1 MSSRLT
7 KHPYHHHDDRTV
19 ISADSDDGTTDRV
32 IYLSKNTRDGRQFEA
47 VSPPNSVH
55 AKKLAELAM
64 LVQSNQRQS
73 GRHRRPVPALA
84 MSGKSVAQIAPVA
97 YQTPAPQ
104 TQQIPYA
111 TGPREVYESGPP
123 QRPVSMGGD
132 PISSSPQTQSPS
144 VSYVSAASC
153 CPHQNSQTNAGE
165 QQQYQQSVSQSHQYT
180 VSPPQDPEAYISE
193 LQPGTIRPDPQ
204 YQPPEVHRYTTE
216 QQTGYKV
223 KTRTGE
229 LKVSAPV
236 GSSEARAFDG
246 VVEKM
251 SSKEEHRHDKER
263 RLRRRSTHREQEK
276 KGSGWFWR

>member
-1 MSSRLT
+1 
-7 KHPYHHHDDRTV
+7 
-19 ISADSDDGTTDRV
+19 
-32 IYLSKNTRDGRQFEA
+32 
-47 VSPPNSVH
+47 
-55 AKKLAELAM
+55 
-64 LVQSNQRQS
+64 
-73 GRHRRPVPALA
+73 

-97 YQTPAPQ
+97 YQAPAPQ
-104 TQQIPYA
+104 TQQVPYA
-111 TGPREVYESGPP
+111 TGPREVYEPEPP

-144 VSYVSAASC
+144 VSY
-153 CPHQNSQTNAGE
+153 
-165 QQQYQQSVSQSHQYT
+165 

-229 LKVSAPV
+229 LKVSAPL

-251 SSKEEHRHDKER
+251 SSKEERKHDKER
-263 RLRRRSTHREQEK
+263 RMRRRSTHREQEK
-276 KGSGWFWR
+276 KSGGWFWR